1 MLRKQRA
8 STTMVLLLIDLDGF
22 KQVNDTLGHAAG
34 DEVLREI
41 AKRFYAL
48 AQTHF
53 SDFVKVADALSNRIF
68 LHNSIKFFILC
79 FIDDTKFFLPVH
91 T

>member
-41 AKRFYAL
+41 AKRFMPWRKRTFL
-48 AQTHF
+48 ILW
-53 SDFVKVADALSNRIF
+53 SDGSVAMSLLFTFRWMNLLPNLSSGLR
-68 LHNSIKFFILC
+68 LS
-79 FIDDTKFFLPVH
+79 
-91 T
+91 

>member
-41 AKRFYAL
+41 AKRFMPWRK
-48 AQTHF
+48 H
-53 SDFVKVADALSNRIF
+53 IF
-68 LHNSIKFFILC
+68 
-79 FIDDTKFFLPVH
+79 
-91 T
+91 